1 MKIGLIHSSNK
12 NFAVNQNYGL
22 QFAPVWAFVL
32 STYIKDN
39 GYDAILYDLNVH
51 DTDIV
56 EGADAYFLSGINQD
70 LFSLDEV
77 AAFLKKKYPSS
88 PLYIGGPIAW
98 SFDQAGE
105 LDRLAVFDH
114 ICIGDGELLVGQILD
129 ALKNGEKLPR
139 VIKETNRFDLSKS
152 RPMDESLIRASYK
165 NYYGAVIEVSRGC
178 PFLCEFCDIRVLQ
191 DNNTSHNRNVE
202 VIIAELDLYRQLGLR
217 NIQFACDNFIGD
229 YEWANR
235 LVDAIINYNA
245 KHDFSPSFY
254 TWLTINVGNH
264 EDLLKKMR
272 VAGFDNLFIGI
283 ESFDANTL
291 LETAKMQNTKYDLVN
306 TIIKIQSF
314 GFVIVAGLIF
324 GFDSDTD
331 GSFSTTL
338 DGITEAG
345 LLSGDASLLTAL
357 PGTPLFRRMRLSGRL
372 RNFQHDALLG
382 GHKYVTNIKYLMEK
396 EKLIDGYITFSKKF
410 MEGGYQYSRIRNFYR
425 ILSTAENLV
434 NITRPGYTDIGVF
447 LEKAIRSPSLL
458 AFHLARLM
466 PLLKPSRLFY
476 LFKSIGLA
484 LWMKLRHGIG
494 FQYFIF
500 WLFIWVNALSKYGDI
515 KPSDFN
521 IESVPGDFDYSKII
535 PDGYLEQADEK
546 IPQNKINAQY
556 KATVKQLEH
565 VIHLKKSAHEYL
577 T

>member
-12 NFAVNQNYGL
+12 NFAENQNYGL

-39 GYDAILYDLNVH
+39 GHEAVLYDLNIN
-51 DTDIV
+51 DRDII
-56 EGADAYFLSGINQD
+56 ESADAYFLSGINQD
-70 LFSLDEV
+70 LHSLVEI
-77 AAFLKKKYPSS
+77 AAFLKEKYPSA
-88 PLYIGGPIAW
+88 PRFIGGPIAW

-105 LDRLAVFDH
+105 LERLALFDH
-114 ICIGDGELLVGQILD
+114 ICIGDGELLVGQILS
-129 ALKNGEKLPR
+129 ALKEGAKLPR
-139 VIKETNRFDLSKS
+139 VIKETHRFDLSKS
-152 RPMDESLIRASYK
+152 RPMDESLVRASYK

-178 PFLCEFCDIRVLQ
+178 PFLCEFCDIRVLP
-191 DNNTSHNRNVE
+191 DNNTSHNRSVE

-229 YEWANR
+229 CEWANQ
-235 LVDAIINYNA
+235 LVDAIIVYNA
-245 KHDFSPSFY
+245 KHGYSPSFY

-264 EDLLKKMR
+264 EELLKKMR

-291 LETAKMQNTKYDLVN
+291 LETAKLQNTKYDLVN
-306 TIIKIQSF
+306 TIVKIQSF

-331 GSFSTTL
+331 ESFKTTL

-382 GHKYVTNIKYLMEK
+382 GHKYVTNFNYIMEK
-396 EKLIDGYITFSKKF
+396 DKLIDGYITFSKKF

-425 ILSTAENLV
+425 VLSTTGNLV
-434 NITRPGYTDIGVF
+434 NITRPGYTNIGAF
-447 LEKAIRSPSLL
+447 LDKAIRSPSLL
-458 AFHLARLM
+458 AFHLIRLV

-476 LFKSIGLA
+476 LCKAIGLA
-484 LWMKLRHGIG
+484 LWMKMRHGIG

-500 WLFIWVNALSKYGDI
+500 WLFIWVNALSKYGNI

-521 IESVPGDFDYSKII
+521 IESVAKDFDFSNII
-535 PDGYLEQADEK
+535 PAGYLEQADEK
-546 IPQNKINAQY
+546 IPQSKINAQY
-556 KATVKQLEH
+556 KATVKQLEQ
-565 VIHLKKSAHEYL
+565 VIQFKKAGS
-577 T
+577 